1 MEVAP
6 WLRVSYHNKTVVSV
20 EHELASLPPSRGTAF
35 GCHTEAL
42 SYEVFHYYLAQ
53 RDFTEES
60 FFEAIRL
67 LRSVNGV
74 QQHGREVSH

>member
-6 WLRVSYHNKTVVSV
+6 WLRVSHDNKSVVTV
-20 EHELASLPPSRGTAF
+20 EHELASLPPNRGTPF
-35 GCHTEAL
+35 GCETESL
-42 SYEVFHYYLAQ
+42 NYEVFHYYLTQ

-67 LRSVNGV
+67 LRTVKGV
-74 QQHGREVSH
+74 QEHGREVS